1 MEKAENVFVLLTD
14 IGWSDLGNWES
25 LHEIRETDN
34 QNNASPK
41 NVMSFNST
49 GNIVTTD
56 KLDLVVVQD
65 LHDFLV
71 AEQDG
76 VLLICKKNAEKE
88 IKEIVNSVKTEK
100 GDSFI

>member
-1 MEKAENVFVLLTD
+1 M
-14 IGWSDLGNWES
+14 
-25 LHEIRETDN
+25 
-34 QNNASPK
+34 
-41 NVMSFNST
+41 
-49 GNIVTTD
+49 TTD